1 MAAPKRRKVKSE
13 TADGHERAKDFLD
26 PPEVERL
33 LEAAKAG
40 RHGIRD
46 HLLLLLMYRHALR
59 VSEAV
64 TMRLDQVNLKQA
76 RIWVKRSKNSLT
88 TEQAVEG
95 DELRAIKRY
104 LATRED
110 KLPWLFVSE
119 RGQPMTRQAVNYI
132 IRAAGERAKLGRVW
146 PHMLRH
152 SAGYALSNRGT
163 DFRVLQDFLGHRD
176 PRHTT
181 RYTRT
186 ASRRFEG
193 LWR

>member
-1 MAAPKRRKVKSE
+1 MAASKRRSVKSE

-46 HLLLLLMYRHALR
+46 HLLLFLMYRHALR

-88 TEQAVEG
+88 TEQAIEG
-95 DELRAIKRY
+95 DELRALKRY

-132 IRAAGERAKLGRVW
+132 IREAGERAKLGRVW